1 MANEK
6 EMDAIRERVAQL
18 RAYAHGMR
26 ATHYQMADT
35 RARIHQV
42 IGGLAIVVG
51 AIVSGGILKS
61 VGSNPS
67 YGLTLAA
74 GILALVGT
82 IFAGVQTLYKF
93 GDIAEA
99 HRQAAANYGDLR
111 DKCDSLLIH
120 LEGDGPFDA
129 EAERTAL
136 DGLFAAVG
144 DLDKKGPGING
155 GLYDRLA
162 RRFARAEQRP
172 PAAIPA
178 PS

>member
-6 EMDAIRERVAQL
+6 ETEAIRGRVAEL
-18 RAYAHGMR
+18 RHYAHGMR
-26 ATHYQMADT
+26 ATHYHMADT

-42 IGGLAIVVG
+42 IGGLAVVIG
-51 AIVSGGILKS
+51 AVVSGGILKS
-61 VGSNPS
+61 VSSNPS

-82 IFAGVQTLYKF
+82 ILAGVQTLYKF

-99 HRQAAANYGDLR
+99 HRQAAASYGELR
-111 DKCDSLLIH
+111 DKCDSELVR

-129 EAERTAL
+129 EAERATL
-136 DGLFAAVG
+136 DALFALAG

-155 GLYDRLA
+155 GLYDRLS
-162 RRFARAEQRP
+162 RKLARAEQRP
-172 PAAIPA
+172 PATLPA